1 MFYHLAPN
9 DSRLAIDRLA
19 MSLSFAAALA
29 LLVADRVSARLT
41 MWVVAGFLILGPLT
55 VWVWRSSGNLTP
67 YALFQ
72 FGGAA
77 LIGVFCWRPSLHLP
91 GLNFSGLLLFYGL
104 AKLAEVLDG
113 RIFEL
118 SLGLV
123 SGHTL
128 KHVLAAIGVVVLV
141 LPLFSQPKAQAE
153 SVNP

>member
-1 MFYHLAPN
+1 VY
-9 DSRLAIDRLA
+9 
-19 MSLSFAAALA
+19 
-29 LLVADRVSARLT
+29 
-41 MWVVAGFLILGPLT
+41 
-55 VWVWRSSGNLTP
+55 
-67 YALFQ
+67 
-72 FGGAA
+72 
-77 LIGVFCWRPSLHLP
+77 
-91 GLNFSGLLLFYGL
+91 
-104 AKLAEVLDG
+104 G